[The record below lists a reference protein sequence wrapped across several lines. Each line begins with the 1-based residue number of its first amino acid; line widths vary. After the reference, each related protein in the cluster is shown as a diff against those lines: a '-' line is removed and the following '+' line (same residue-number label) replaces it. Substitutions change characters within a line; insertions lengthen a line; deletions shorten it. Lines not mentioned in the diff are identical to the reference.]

1 MIYLD
6 YAATAPL
13 RSEALEAMLPVF
25 QENFGNADSLHAVG
39 RRAAAA
45 LQGARDA
52 VASVLGVQPSEVY
65 FTSGGTEADN
75 WAARGVARGGA
86 ADNILLS
93 PVEHAAFLAPVAAH
107 RKNAVVCKVGAD
119 GVVSPDHVRR
129 LLTESGGVSL
139 VGVMAVNNETGCV
152 QPVAELAAAAHE
164 AGAYFFSDCVQAASS
179 CDLKEL
185 ARHADALALSAHKVG
200 GPKGMGALVVKK
212 GVPLSP
218 LIAGGEQER
227 GLRGGTSDVAGAVGF
242 ARALALA
249 QSEREAFIRHTG
261 SLRDAFE
268 QRILS
273 ELGEEV
279 KADGGRRAPNIS
291 HLTFARGGTAFLSV
305 LDLAGVACSG
315 GAACSSHSAHPSHV
329 LMAMGRSA
337 EEALRGVRFSFG
349 MGVTQAQAEE
359 AAETVVS
366 AYKKFTR

>member
-6 YAATAPL
+6 YAATSPL
-13 RSEALEAMLPVF
+13 REEALEAMLPYF
-25 QENFGNADSLHAVG
+25 KEAFGNPDSLHACG

-45 LQGARDA
+45 LQSARDA
-52 VASVLGVQPSEVY
+52 IAAALGVQPSEVY

-75 WAARGVARGGA
+75 WAARGIARGGA
-86 ADNILLS
+86 AEKLLVS
-93 PVEHAAFLAPVAAH
+93 PVEHAAVLSAVSAH
-107 RKNAVVCKVGAD
+107 RDHVVCRVGED
-119 GVVSPDHVRR
+119 GVVSPDHVRD
-129 LLTESGGVSL
+129 LLAASGGVSL

-164 AGAYFFSDCVQAASS
+164 AGAYFFSDCVQAAPS